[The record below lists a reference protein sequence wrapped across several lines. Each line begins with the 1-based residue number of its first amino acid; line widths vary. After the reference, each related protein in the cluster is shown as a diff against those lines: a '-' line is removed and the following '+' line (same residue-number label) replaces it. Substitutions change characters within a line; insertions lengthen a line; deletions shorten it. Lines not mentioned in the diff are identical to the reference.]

1 MIVNFLTRQEW
12 FDIIGAVYIRHSF
25 VITQRLIKQSTTE
38 SSMCKTDTW
47 EESKG
52 KAAAIV
58 RHLRVLVD
66 SIGLFRSFV
75 SSNRRGV
82 TPSPRF
88 FWE

>member
-1 MIVNFLTRQEW
+1 MVNFLTRQEW
-12 FDIIGAVYIRHSF
+12 FDIIGAVYIRHGF
-25 VITQRLIKQSTTE
+25 VITQRPIEQSTTE
-38 SSMCKTDTW
+38 SSMCRTDTW

-58 RHLRVLVD
+58 RDLRGLVV

-75 SSNRRGV
+75 SSDRRGV